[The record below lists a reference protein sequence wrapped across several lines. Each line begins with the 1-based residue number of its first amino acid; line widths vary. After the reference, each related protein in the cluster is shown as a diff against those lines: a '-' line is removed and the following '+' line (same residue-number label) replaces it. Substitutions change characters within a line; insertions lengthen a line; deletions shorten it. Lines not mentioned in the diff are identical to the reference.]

1 MPDLAWWLQNFERSA
16 FRLETLPEYNVPQE
30 AEMVARFKR
39 GEPVDL
45 PDDHP
50 WLERVRHHCRAG
62 KLMRRVRVVTYPLT
76 DYLRMEMAW
85 YRKSVAAGEDIRIT
99 ETRLSGDF
107 WLFDDQTVVVL
118 HYDSEGRFTG
128 TTTEQGSLTRYLSL
142 RDRALAD
149 SMELSAYTARATR
162 R

>member
-1 MPDLAWWLQNFERSA
+1 VPDLTWWLQNFERSA

-30 AEMVARFKR
+30 AELLAKFKR

-50 WLERVRHHCRAG
+50 WLESVRRHCGAG
-62 KLMRRVRVVTYPLT
+62 KLMRRVRVATHPLT
-76 DYLRMEMAW
+76 DYLRMELSW
-85 YRKSVAAGEDIRIT
+85 YRKSVQAGEDIRIT
-99 ETRLSGDF
+99 ETQLTGDF

-118 HYDSEGRFTG
+118 HYDSAGRFTG
-128 TTTEQGSLTRYLSL
+128 TTTEQGSLTRYLSI
-142 RDRALAD
+142 RDHALAD

-162 R
+162 S